1 LSLNG
6 VLSAGV
12 SAILTNSA
20 ALRVTANN
28 IANVNTPGYVRR
40 VVNMETMA
48 PGGQLS
54 GVALSDIQRVV
65 NNYLDTEVLAARSA
79 AARYDI
85 QATILNQ
92 LDATLGQPGDGSSLG
107 SRIDAVYAALGQAS
121 LDPGALSMR
130 LGVLN
135 EFEALA
141 QTATNLSAAIADLRT
156 NADQQISD
164 SVTRANQLIKQ
175 IFELNPQIHHA
186 FITGD
191 TATGLLDQRDQLVGE
206 LSQLMGIRTSQQ
218 SDGRLFVSTT
228 DGVQLISDSY
238 AELVHQP
245 TFGPSFSPITIQ
257 TIHPRTGAVIGTPLT
272 FDPHATS
279 GELRGLLDIR
289 DNVLVGLG
297 EELGALMQSLSLAIN
312 AQHNANS
319 VVPPPPQLDGR
330 QTGLLAGDALN
341 FSGATTI
348 GIADANGILV
358 HNIAID
364 FDAGTISVD
373 GGGASSIGTTVGS
386 FAAALNTA
394 LGANGDADFT
404 NGVLTVSANGGNGL
418 VISDD
423 AGNPSSRADIGF
435 SHFFGL
441 NDLYRAEGNAIQTT
455 GLASTD
461 AHGLAPGGD
470 IMLLLKG
477 PDGRRVSEVTVAV
490 TGTTIGDM
498 VSALNTAF
506 AGNATFALD
515 ANGQLQATPA
525 PGYERY
531 ELEVRLDTTQRGG
544 TGESFTSVFGIGTGE
559 ALARASAFS
568 LSPEI
573 AGSAQRLAFA
583 QPTLTATT
591 ALGAAVVTPGDNR
604 GLLALQDAL
613 NQPHAFAQ
621 AGGLPA
627 RTASLTDYAAAFYQD
642 ISSRT
647 TAVDFN
653 RNAQNTRLT
662 HAQQSQSRV
671 EGVNLDEELE
681 KMMVLQQAYNA
692 GARLITV
699 AQQLYDELLEAVRR

>member
-1 LSLNG
+1 
-6 VLSAGV
+6 
-12 SAILTNSA
+12 
-20 ALRVTANN
+20 
-28 IANVNTPGYVRR
+28 
-40 VVNMETMA
+40 M
-48 PGGQLS
+48 
-54 GVALSDIQRVV
+54 
-65 NNYLDTEVLAARSA
+65 
-79 AARYDI
+79 
-85 QATILNQ
+85 
-92 LDATLGQPGDGSSLG
+92 
-107 SRIDAVYAALGQAS
+107 
-121 LDPGALSMR
+121 
-130 LGVLN
+130 
-135 EFEALA
+135 
-141 QTATNLSAAIADLRT
+141 
-156 NADQQISD
+156 
-164 SVTRANQLIKQ
+164 
-175 IFELNPQIHHA
+175 
-186 FITGD
+186 
-191 TATGLLDQRDQLVGE
+191 
-206 LSQLMGIRTSQQ
+206 
-218 SDGRLFVSTT
+218 
-228 DGVQLISDSY
+228 
-238 AELVHQP
+238 
-245 TFGPSFSPITIQ
+245 
-257 TIHPRTGAVIGTPLT
+257 TGAVIGTPLT

-312 AQHNANS
+312 SQHNANG

-373 GGGASSIGTTVGS
+373 GGGASSIGTTIGS

-423 AGNPSSRADIGF
+423 AGNPSSRAGIGF

-515 ANGQLQATPA
+515 ANGQLQVTPA

-544 TGESFTSVFGIGTGE
+544 TGESFTSLFGIGTGE

-591 ALGAAVVTPGDNR
+591 ALGTSCGDAGRQSRSAGSPRCAQSASRFRPGRWSACAHSKSDGLCG
-604 GLLALQDAL
+604 GLLSGHF
-613 NQPHAFAQ
+613 QPHD
-621 AGGLPA
+621 GGRFQQECAEHAPYT
-627 RTASLTDYAAAFYQD
+627 RAAE
-642 ISSRT
+642 SEPCRG
-647 TAVDFN
+647 
-653 RNAQNTRLT
+653 R
-662 HAQQSQSRV
+662 QSRRGTG
-671 EGVNLDEELE
+671 EDDGAPAG
-681 KMMVLQQAYNA
+681 LQRRRAAHNA
-692 GARLITV
+692 WRSNSTTNCSN
-699 AQQLYDELLEAVRR
+699 AVRR

>member
-1 LSLNG
+1 MSLNG

-40 VVNMETMA
+40 IVNMETMA

-373 GGGASSIGTTVGS
+373 GGGASSIGTTIGS

-423 AGNPSSRADIGF
+423 AGNPSSRAGIGF

-531 ELEVRLDTTQRGG
+531 ELEVRTRHH
-544 TGESFTSVFGIGTGE
+544 
-559 ALARASAFS
+559 
-568 LSPEI
+568 
-573 AGSAQRLAFA
+573 
-583 QPTLTATT
+583 ATWRH
-591 ALGAAVVTPGDNR
+591 GR
-604 GLLALQDAL
+604 
-613 NQPHAFAQ
+613 
-621 AGGLPA
+621 
-627 RTASLTDYAAAFYQD
+627 
-642 ISSRT
+642 
-647 TAVDFN
+647 
-653 RNAQNTRLT
+653 
-662 HAQQSQSRV
+662 
-671 EGVNLDEELE
+671 
-681 KMMVLQQAYNA
+681 K
-692 GARLITV
+692 
-699 AQQLYDELLEAVRR
+699 LYLCLRYWHW

>member
-6 VLSAGV
+6 VLSSGV
-12 SAILTNSA
+12 SSILTNSA
-20 ALRVTANN
+20 ALRVTAEN

-40 VVNMETMA
+40 VVNMETLA
-48 PGGQLS
+48 PGGQLA
-54 GVALSDIQRVV
+54 GVALSDVQRVI

-107 SRIDAVYAALGQAS
+107 ARIDAVYAALGQAS

-141 QTATNLSAAIADLRT
+141 QTATNLSAAIAGLRVD
-156 NADQQISD
+156 ADQQIASAV
-164 SVTRANQLIKQ
+164 SRANQLIRQ

-186 FITGD
+186 MLTGD
-191 TATGLLDQRDQLVGE
+191 TASGLLDQRDQLVGE
-206 LSQLMGIRTSQQ
+206 LSELMGIRTTLQ
-218 SDGRLFVSTT
+218 SDGRLFVATT
-228 DGVQLISDSY
+228 DGVQLVSDIY
-238 AELVHQP
+238 AELTHQP
-245 TFGPSFSPITIQ
+245 NFGPSFNPVMVQ
-257 TIHPRTGAVIGTPLT
+257 AIHPLTGAVIGTPLV
-272 FDPHATS
+272 FDSHASS

-289 DNVLVGLG
+289 DNVLVGFG
-297 EELGALMQSLSLAIN
+297 EELGTLMQTLSLAMN
-312 AQHNANS
+312 AQHNANA
-319 VVPPPPQLDGR
+319 VVPPPSQLDGR
-330 QTGLLAGDALN
+330 QTGLLATDALN
-341 FSGATTI
+341 FSGATNI
-348 GIADANGILV
+348 GITDANGVLI

-373 GGGASSIGTTVGS
+373 GGGAGAIGGTIGS
-386 FAAALNTA
+386 FVAALDAA
-394 LGANGDADFT
+394 LGANGDADLAD
-404 NGVLTVSANGGNGL
+404 GVLTLSANGSNGL
-418 VISDD
+418 VVGDE
-423 AGNPSSRADIGF
+423 AGNPSSRAGIGF
-435 SHFFGL
+435 AHFFGL

-461 AHGLAPGGD
+461 AHGLVPGGD
-470 IMLLLKG
+470 ITLLLKG

-498 VSALNTAF
+498 VTALNTAF
-506 AGNATFALD
+506 AGTATFALD
-515 ANGQLQATPA
+515 ANGQLQVTLAA
-525 PGYERY
+525 GYERY
-531 ELEVRLDTTQRGG
+531 ELEVRLDTTQRGT

-568 LSPEI
+568 LTPGV
-573 AGSAQRLAFA
+573 AGSAERLAFA
-583 QPTLTATT
+583 QPTLSATT
-591 ALGAAVVTPGDNR
+591 ALGTTVVTPGDNR

-613 NQPHAFAQ
+613 NQAHPFDQ
-621 AGGLPA
+621 AGALPA

-647 TAVDFN
+647 SAIDFN
-653 RNAQNTRLT
+653 KSAQNTRLT
-662 HAQQSQSRV
+662 QAQQTQSRV

-692 GARLITV
+692 GARLITL
-699 AQQLYDELLEAVRR
+699 AQQLYQELLDAVRR

>member
-477 PDGRRVSEVTVAV
+477 PDGLRVSEVTVAV